1 MNKENTLSMNPSF
14 LVSGGVFL
22 FIFALVHFLFAGV
35 IRPAAEKVM
44 ATAGTASLSSFW
56 VILKDIEQQVCI
68 SLMLFCIFLMVYK
81 LWKLLDEE
89 EIYSRDL
96 LPEHNKDTP
105 LNVDKALDELSST
118 GAVFA

>member
-68 SLMLFCIFLMVYK
+68 SLKEDVIALLSPFSMNMLA
-81 LWKLLDEE
+81 
-89 EIYSRDL
+89 R
-96 LPEHNKDTP
+96 
-105 LNVDKALDELSST
+105 
-118 GAVFA
+118 